1 MSGMRHVVEC
11 VKVGVYKEA
20 KNRVGGT
27 YGLRDCGRAGGPGSE
42 QKAGVGAKFLFFKI
56 FLSPGFYGTYSPWA
70 KSVTQAETIQ
80 RGCRSDPGLLKK
92 IFLYF

>member
-1 MSGMRHVVEC
+1 MC
-11 VKVGVYKEA
+11 DKVGVYKEA

-56 FLSPGFYGTYSPWA
+56 FLSIAST
-70 KSVTQAETIQ
+70 V
-80 RGCRSDPGLLKK
+80 CRATKNN
-92 IFLYF
+92 Y